1 MNRGAQFTCIAR
13 EHDPQGGGSR
23 EGWERGGRRRG
34 KVKLWSKST
43 TIDYGDG
50 RGKEIHFLWVSRPP
64 RSEWMNTALRNP
76 LMLQEGSFSLPPL
89 CLLGDGREWKKWRRA
104 TESKKKRRRRR
115 RKETPHLAGIL
126 PCNSCCYILFVCFW
140 GTLRTSS
147 PSPSPSSL
155 PTVPLPSVSPFLPRV
170 RPHLD
175 PGIWVRLYVYNLL
188 RRRAHRGY
196 LGYSRTSFVGCTIRK
211 SNYTPGP
218 FPGRRLFFSE
228 QASEV

>member
-1 MNRGAQFTCIAR
+1 
-13 EHDPQGGGSR
+13 
-23 EGWERGGRRRG
+23 
-34 KVKLWSKST
+34 
-43 TIDYGDG
+43 
-50 RGKEIHFLWVSRPP
+50 
-64 RSEWMNTALRNP
+64 
-76 LMLQEGSFSLPPL
+76 MLQEGSFSLPPL
-89 CLLGDGREWKKWRRA
+89 CLLRDEREWRKRRRA
-104 TESKKKRRRRR
+104 IKSKKKRRKRWRR

-147 PSPSPSSL
+147 PSLSPSSL

-196 LGYSRTSFVGCTIRK
+196 LGYPRTSFVGCTIRK
-211 SNYTPGP
+211 SNYTPVP
-218 FPGRRLFFSE
+218 FPGGRLFFSE
-228 QASEV
+228 QASESLIKEDGSRNIGRLARNVQDLFLLISHFDSFWLSLVLIVEKWCLRFSLQVNF

>member
-1 MNRGAQFTCIAR
+1 MAK
-13 EHDPQGGGSR
+13 DGGK
-23 EGWERGGRRRG
+23 G
-34 KVKLWSKST
+34 KWSWWSKST
-43 TIDYGDG
+43 TVNYGDG
-50 RGKEIHFLWVSRPP
+50 RGEEIHFLWVSRPS

-76 LMLQEGSFSLPPL
+76 FMLQEGSFSLPPL
-89 CLLGDGREWKKWRRA
+89 CLLGDGREWRKRRRA
-104 TESKKKRRRRR
+104 AESEKRKRKRRRRRRR

-147 PSPSPSSL
+147 PSPSP

-170 RPHLD
+170 KPHLD

-196 LGYSRTSFVGCTIRK
+196 LGYPRTSSVGCTIRK
-211 SNYTPGP
+211 SNYTP
-218 FPGRRLFFSE
+218 FPGRPLFFS
-228 QASEV
+228 